1 MTEVWS
7 QYNQVFL
14 GCNWDYWQLSD
25 PLSMTMNDSIW
36 RRKRLLFSVWVGSVQ
51 MVFSLVENT
60 GVRLKLS
67 SWAVVSPSLCNHLCT
82 MVGITLAEESSA
94 SLRSWLR
101 VCLSLSCCEEVLIS
115 GALGMFPA
123 YAEIAPLRRSL
134 VNIQKRKRRSIASIW
149 SSAGVLIS
157 LICRRTAGPQDA
169 LGFSSKSSVV
179 FFFPWL
185 SYI

>member
-1 MTEVWS
+1 
-7 QYNQVFL
+7 
-14 GCNWDYWQLSD
+14 
-25 PLSMTMNDSIW
+25 MTMNDSIW

-60 GVRLKLS
+60 RVRLKLS

-101 VCLSLSCCEEVLIS
+101 VYLGLSCCEEVLIS
-115 GALGMFPA
+115 GALGMFPTYA
-123 YAEIAPLRRSL
+123 MAEIAPLRRSL
-134 VNIQKRKRRSIASIW
+134 VNIQKRKCRSIASVW

-169 LGFSSKSSVV
+169 LGFSSNPSVV
-179 FFFPWL
+179 FFFSPGRL
-185 SYI
+185 TFSLHSM